1 MSKHNNATTGQ
12 VYSTVLHR
20 ERKGDYLGATI
31 QVIPHITDE
40 IKRRIHLVN
49 NPKKYDVVICEVGG
63 TVGDIESLPFM
74 EAIRQMSVEVG
85 YHNHLI
91 VHVTLVPFI
100 KASEELKT
108 KPTQHSVMKLRE
120 IGLSPDVILCRS
132 NYPLT
137 KQVKEKIALFCNVA
151 TTHVIEGKEVKS
163 IYEVPLVFDK
173 QKLGQIIMNR
183 LELTGKP
190 QVTKLHDFIA
200 RFKKPTYKVNIAMC
214 GKYTE
219 LPDAYKSVL
228 EAFIHAGVE
237 NDARVNVHWIATENI
252 KTDAVAEKEFAGIDG
267 ILLLPGFGSRGSE
280 GKVFSCKYARE
291 NNVPF
296 LGICLGLQCAI
307 IDFAR
312 NVCDLKNANSTEFDK
327 KTPYPVIDLMESQRA
342 IKRKGGTMRL
352 GSYSCDIKPKTRA
365 AKEYRK

>member
-1 MSKHNNATTGQ
+1 
-12 VYSTVLHR
+12 
-20 ERKGDYLGATI
+20 
-31 QVIPHITDE
+31 
-40 IKRRIHLVN
+40 
-49 NPKKYDVVICEVGG
+49 
-63 TVGDIESLPFM
+63 
-74 EAIRQMSVEVG
+74 
-85 YHNHLI
+85 
-91 VHVTLVPFI
+91 
-100 KASEELKT
+100 
-108 KPTQHSVMKLRE
+108 MKLRE
-120 IGLSPDVILCRS
+120 IGLSPDIILCRS

-137 KQVKEKIALFCNVA
+137 KQVKEKIALFCNVG

-183 LELTGKP
+183 LELPGQP
-190 QVTKLHDFIA
+190 QVSKLNDFIM
-200 RFKKPTYKVNIAMC
+200 RYKKPTYKVNIAMC

-252 KTDAVAEKEFAGIDG
+252 KTNAAVEKEFADIDG

-280 GKVFSCKYARE
+280 GKILSCKYARE

-296 LGICLGLQCAI
+296 LGICLGLQCAV

-312 NVCDLKNANSTEFDK
+312 NVCGLKDANSTEFDK

-352 GSYSCDIKPKTRA
+352 GSYSCDIKPKTGTAR
-365 AKEYRK
+365 EYRKKHITERHRHRWEVNNRYRNRLENHGLVVSGINTELNLVEIIEYPGHPWFIASQFHPELKSRLNGAHPLFRGFIGAAVTYNKLKD